1 MSDDARAN
9 QLDARF
15 YRAIITGLLVGAP
28 TAWAVLTLLFSITTE
43 TGWESAVGYSAL
55 PALVVGPFLGGLIT
69 TTLADQRATAE
80 LAAESQATRPDA
92 AVDEAMR
99 AA

>member
-1 MSDDARAN
+1 MNDDARAH

-28 TAWAVLTLLFSITTE
+28 TALAVLTLIFSVTTD
-43 TGWESAVGYSAL
+43 TGWEMAVGYSAL

-69 TTLADQRATAE
+69 TTLVDQHAVTE
-80 LAAESQATRPDA
+80 LTRESQVILPDA
-92 AVDEAMR
+92 ALDEASR